1 MIFTELTSASGILA
15 STCFIL
21 LIIQLGYA
29 FGVYN
34 QLHRNFKKQKEKK
47 QSDDFPPL
55 SVIIVTKDSGK
66 ALKENLP
73 LILNKII
80 PSLKS
85 SSSMTNRPEK
95 MKIFSNC

>member
-34 QLHRNFKKQKEKK
+34 QLHRNFKKQKEKSNQMTSLLC
-47 QSDDFPPL
+47 QSLL
-55 SVIIVTKDSGK
+55 SPKTPVK
-66 ALKENLP
+66 L
-73 LILNKII
+73 
-80 PSLKS
+80 
-85 SSSMTNRPEK
+85 
-95 MKIFSNC
+95 

>member
-34 QLHRNFKKQKEKK
+34 QLHRNFKKQKKK
-47 QSDDFPPL
+47 A
-55 SVIIVTKDSGK
+55 I
-66 ALKENLP
+66 
-73 LILNKII
+73 
-80 PSLKS
+80 
-85 SSSMTNRPEK
+85 R
-95 MKIFSNC
+95 